1 VNDPR
6 PQRLARLLGGRVLG
20 VGPGQSIV
28 IEGPPVAAP
37 LVEALAAYA
46 GSRDA
51 HVVWISIGGG
61 YERAVLGSTDPATL
75 EREHRLHSAL
85 MSTADAVVGIDA
97 AQDATGLDGIP
108 AERYAA
114 WARGRK
120 PGGEIR
126 HRRHLEG
133 EMQWAVVGF
142 PCAVH
147 AAGADMTLDAYTDLV
162 YAAAFCDRDGAEERW
177 DRQGAAQCRLV
188 ERLTP
193 GRELRIVAPGTALTL
208 GIEGRT
214 WISSAA
220 ATNLPDGEVFTGP
233 LEDSAEGVVT
243 FPFPAHHAGRRIHG
257 VRLVFERGVVVEA
270 HADDGQDVLDAAL
283 ATDAGARRLGEIGIG
298 TNYALSRFTGRTL
311 LDEKIGGTVHLAL
324 GSSYPETGGSNV
336 SALHWDLVCDLRGGG
351 ELLLDGQ
358 AIQQS
363 GRFVPELGLDL

>member
-1 VNDPR
+1 
-6 PQRLARLLGGRVLG
+6 
-20 VGPGQSIV
+20 
-28 IEGPPVAAP
+28 
-37 LVEALAAYA
+37 
-46 GSRDA
+46 
-51 HVVWISIGGG
+51 
-61 YERAVLGSTDPATL
+61 
-75 EREHRLHSAL
+75 
-85 MSTADAVVGIDA
+85 MSTADAIVGVDA
-97 AQDATGLDGIP
+97 AEDATGLDGIP

-142 PCAVH
+142 PCPVH
-147 AAGADMTLDAYTDLV
+147 AADAGMEFEAYADLV

-177 DRQGAAQCRLV
+177 DRQGAAQTRLV
-188 ERLTP
+188 ERLMA
-193 GRELRIVAPGTALTL
+193 GRELRIVAPGTDLTL
-208 GIEGRT
+208 RVEGRT
-214 WISSAA
+214 WGSSAA
-220 ATNLPDGEVFTGP
+220 VTNIPDGEVFTGP
-233 LEDSAEGVVT
+233 HEDSAEGVVT
-243 FPFPAHHAGRRIHG
+243 FPFPAHHAGRRIDG

-283 ATDAGARRLGEIGIG
+283 AIDDGARRLGEVGIG
-298 TNYALSRFTGRTL
+298 TNYALPRFTGRTL

-324 GSSYPETGGSNV
+324 GSSYPETGGCNV

-358 AIQQS
+358 AIQRD